1 MPIDN
6 INWFAVAAATI
17 SAFMLGGL
25 WDSPAAFGRAWM
37 AANGFTD
44 ASLAGRNMGKVFGFA
59 FLFSLVMAMNLAMFL
74 ADPATTTSWGAIA
87 GFLAGFGW
95 IFMGLGVVAMF
106 EGRSWSYIFING
118 GYMTVALVL
127 MGAILGAWR

>member
-1 MPIDN
+1 MSEHHWPAYAILFFVLFFSAWG
-6 INWFAVAAATI
+6 IAT
-17 SAFMLGGL
+17 FGGFV
-25 WDSPAAFGRAWM
+25 SP
-37 AANGFTD
+37 T
-44 ASLAGRNMGKVFGFA
+44 
-59 FLFSLVMAMNLAMFL
+59 FL